1 MWLVDQVTGD
11 LADALDRDLRTDRLA
26 FGDLDWRGLW
36 AYVTAAPPG
45 TALHYA
51 RSQGWAL
58 GDKLAAEQLHAL
70 RNLHWHYRARNFVG
84 GADAPFPEPVDYPG
98 RAEAPKPDPASSW
111 ATASVDDIVS
121 PQVRA
126 LLMGA

>member
-26 FGDLDWRGLW
+26 LEDMDWRGLW

-45 TALHYA
+45 TALHYV

-58 GDKLAAEQLHAL
+58 GDKLSVEQLQVL
-70 RNLHWHYRARNFVG
+70 RELRWHYRARNFVG
-84 GADAPFPEPVDYPG
+84 GSDVPFPQPVDYPG
-98 RAEAPKPDPASSW
+98 RQRTPQEAVAHSW
-111 ATASVDDIVS
+111 ETATVDEIVS

-126 LLMGA
+126 LLRGA